1 MYSTVQLV
9 SSHDITG
16 HPSGL
21 PVLPECELYLK
32 QDLTVLRLK
41 EKFFSWSG
49 DDCTVKDMEDRVVFK
64 IEGSG
69 LSLHGKRTMTD
80 TSGKV
85 IASYRK
91 KLWSSYAT
99 AYITMELAGQ
109 ILNNKLIIIE
119 LNLL

>member
-32 QDLTVLRLK
+32 QDLTVLKLK

-99 AYITMELAGQ
+99 AYITRELAGQ
-109 ILNNKLIIIE
+109 TLNNKLIIIE

>member
-1 MYSTVQLV
+1 MYVK
-9 SSHDITG
+9 
-16 HPSGL
+16 
-21 PVLPECELYLK
+21 E
-32 QDLTVLRLK
+32 DLTVLRLK

-64 IEGSG
+64 IEGTG

-80 TSGKV
+80 TSGRV

-91 KLWSSYAT
+91 KLWSAYAT
-99 AYITMELAGQ
+99 AYITRELAGQ
-109 ILNNKLIIIE
+109 ILNNKLFIIE